1 MEPAGVES
9 YRTGLFTRLELSLDF
24 KGLGGIVVNMDPTLG
39 CCGNQLLTHAN
50 VHASNCSWVEHAED
64 IFRLDL
70 HIISIGQS

>member
-50 VHASNCSWVEHAED
+50 VHASNCS
-64 IFRLDL
+64 
-70 HIISIGQS
+70 